1 MKNSVGKRAKIFI
14 VALIVIQGLYVIL
27 PLPDIWPISNYSMFS
42 RAKVKT
48 VASKLEIRGVTKNGD
63 ELLLNANDHFR
74 PLGDSRINKGI
85 SRILNDAGYKRKNE
99 KRIDRII
106 GYLDFLPIS
115 KTRLKEGIQN
125 KLLYDNKIKNKKE
138 AMDKLFSYLL
148 AQYKLNAEISGT
160 DSVMEIYELRL
171 YRVKWDWTEIP
182 IHNVIQ
188 NEELIY
194 STTAGLFQHE

>member
-1 MKNSVGKRAKIFI
+1 MKNSAGKRAKVFI
-14 VALIVIQGLYVIL
+14 VALIVIQGLYVIF

-48 VASKLEIRGVTKNGD
+48 VASKLEIRSVTKNGD

-74 PLGDSRINKGI
+74 PLSDSRINKGI
-85 SRILNDAGYKRKNE
+85 SRILNDVGYKRKNE

-106 GYLDFLPIS
+106 GYLDFLPID

-148 AQYKLNAEISGT
+148 ARYKLNAEMSSA
-160 DSVMEIYELRL
+160 DSVIEIYELRL
-171 YRVKWDWTEIP
+171 YRVKWDWTETP

-194 STTAGLFQHE
+194 STTAGLFQYE

>member
-1 MKNSVGKRAKIFI
+1 MKNSAGKRAKVFI
-14 VALIVIQGLYVIL
+14 VALIAIQGLYVIF

-48 VASKLEIRGVTKNGD
+48 VASKLEIRSVTKNGD

-74 PLGDSRINKGI
+74 PLGNSRINKGI
-85 SRILNDAGYKRKNE
+85 SRILNDVGYRRKNE

-106 GYLDFLPIS
+106 GYLDLLPIN
-115 KTRLKEGIQN
+115 KTMLKERMQN
-125 KLLYDNKIKNKKE
+125 KLLYDNEIKNKEE

-148 AQYKLNAEISGT
+148 AQYKLNAEMSGA
-160 DSVMEIYELRL
+160 DPVIEIYELRL
-171 YRVKWDWTEIP
+171 YRVKWDWTETP

-194 STTAGLFQHE
+194 STTAGLFQYE